1 MAQHDYVIDNQTA
14 PNFRADLNS
23 ALAAIVSTNSGASE
37 PSTTY
42 GNMMWYDTTA
52 KILKMRNEADD
63 AWIDLGTLDQVANTF
78 AANVALAS
86 QAEAQ
91 AGTNNTRPITPLR
104 LREGLNASG
113 SAPIYAC
120 RAWVNFNG
128 TNGSYPR
135 QWECVECDNGSKL
148 AITRSTSSH
157 AMPDEN
163 YALTFLLDSDFDHG
177 EPIHR
182 CRDPSKCLHAAEF
195 ERAFKLPDFYWI
207 KLCVG
212 QFEHRHARGLR
223 RHLPLK
229 GTP

>member
-23 ALAAIVSTNSGASE
+23 ALAAIVSTNSGASD

-63 AWIDLGTLDQVANTF
+63 AWIDLGTLDQVAKTF
-78 AANVALAS
+78 AANVVSAS

-128 TNGSYPR
+128 TNGSIR
-135 QWECVECDNGSKL
+135 ASGNVSSV
-148 AITRSTSSH
+148 TRSGVGNYFVNFTTN
-157 AMPDEN
+157 MPDAN
-163 YALTFLLDSDFDHG
+163 YSAQATIGAGTISNASESTQVIAFQANYCQILVSSDGNTGNTYTVQDATFVS
-177 EPIHR
+177 
-182 CRDPSKCLHAAEF
+182 AAIF
-195 ERAFKLPDFYWI
+195 R
-207 KLCVG
+207 
-212 QFEHRHARGLR
+212 
-223 RHLPLK
+223 
-229 GTP
+229 

>member
-42 GNMMWYDTTA
+42 GNMMWYNTTA

-63 AWIDLGTLDQVANTF
+63 DWINLGTLDQVANTF
-78 AANVALAS
+78 AANILLAS

-91 AGTNNTRPITPLR
+91 AGTNNTKPITSLR
-104 LREGLNASG
+104 LREGLNATG

-128 TNGSYPR
+128 TNGIIQDGGNVSS
-135 QWECVECDNGSKL
+135 V
-148 AITRSTSSH
+148 TRHGTGDYTVNFAT
-157 AMPDEN
+157 AMPNAGYSVGSIARRNGVNSEVNISIAHDVAQTTTALRIR
-163 YALTFLLDSDFDHG
+163 ALTPSSVTAQD
-177 EPIHR
+177 PITV
-182 CRDPSKCLHAAEF
+182 
-195 ERAFKLPDFYWI
+195 
-207 KLCVG
+207 CV
-212 QFEHRHARGLR
+212 QVFA
-223 RHLPLK
+223 
-229 GTP
+229 